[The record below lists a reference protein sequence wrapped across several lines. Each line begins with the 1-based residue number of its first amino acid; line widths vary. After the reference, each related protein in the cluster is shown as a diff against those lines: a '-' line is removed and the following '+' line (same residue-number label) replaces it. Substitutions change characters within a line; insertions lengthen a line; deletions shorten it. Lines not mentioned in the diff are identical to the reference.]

1 MPRDKTNRSS
11 VSTMPYVCILVCV
24 QVSPVAQQCVCGKL
38 GTRFLLQFHRRFCC
52 SLSHIGMAFLV
63 ERDTFLDFAK
73 PSLDPRRTGSF
84 PPRRR
89 KAEHEHQL
97 EPLSPRQV
105 KLQELV
111 PTGMARFSVFIGR
124 GDKGNAATTLFPE
137 MNMPCNTFVIDYF
150 ATSMGMTVGKFMNLY
165 RVILPAAAR
174 HIWPEVV
181 IASTLH
187 GRCLSIVRDRLR
199 GGCANSSLNKA
210 EEQSNIEA
218 EGDTNNAMPPKPQMT
233 LRPDVSEFM
242 TIWNGPMADF
252 YYAQQLLH
260 IRDSCL
266 NTSIKKGYVIH
277 SLFACPICLM
287 IQ

>member
-1 MPRDKTNRSS
+1 MSHKSTSCWAASASGEHELGSDQEPCHFKGYLVIQGVPVPCRFKGYIASRGNHLPRDKTNRSS

-111 PTGMARFSVFIGR
+111 PTGTARFSVFIGR
-124 GDKGNAATTLFPE
+124 GDKGNAATKLFPE
-137 MNMPCNTFVIDYF
+137 MDMPCNTFVIDHF

-165 RVILPAAAR
+165 
-174 HIWPEVV
+174 
-181 IASTLH
+181 
-187 GRCLSIVRDRLR
+187 
-199 GGCANSSLNKA
+199 
-210 EEQSNIEA
+210 
-218 EGDTNNAMPPKPQMT
+218 
-233 LRPDVSEFM
+233 
-242 TIWNGPMADF
+242 
-252 YYAQQLLH
+252 
-260 IRDSCL
+260 
-266 NTSIKKGYVIH
+266 
-277 SLFACPICLM
+277 
-287 IQ
+287 

>member
-1 MPRDKTNRSS
+1 MFAFLPACKYRLWHNNACVAS
-11 VSTMPYVCILVCV
+11 LV
-24 QVSPVAQQCVCGKL
+24 QGIRLKLLVAFV
-38 GTRFLLQFHRRFCC
+38 FLC
-52 SLSHIGMAFLV
+52 HIAMALLV

-89 KAEHEHQL
+89 KAEHEHKL

-124 GDKGNAATTLFPE
+124 GDKGNAATKLFPE

-165 RVILPAAAR
+165 PVILPAAAR
-174 HIWPEVV
+174 HIRPEFV

-199 GGCANSSLNKA
+199 SGCANSSLNKA

-218 EGDTNNAMPPKPQMT
+218 KGDTNNAMPPKPQMT

-242 TIWNGPMADF
+242 TIWNGPMATF
-252 YYAQQLLH
+252 Y
-260 IRDSCL
+260 
-266 NTSIKKGYVIH
+266 
-277 SLFACPICLM
+277 
-287 IQ
+287 